1 MGKFADAIR
10 DRRKGGQRRLGFGA
24 SVEQRQPSMLV
35 GAVGAVDCADFC
47 LATDDESMSQ
57 IASSEAAL
65 WGARVE
71 PLTADG
77 VARAKEQGASFVAFT
92 IDEARADA
100 LLDED
105 LDYVVRLTELRIE
118 ESDARALASLRPA
131 EVAAPVEFPVSVET
145 VLQLRRL
152 ALLIAAPIGVRCP
165 SDVSDGDLQAL
176 RDSGVAVV
184 ALGPDAT
191 ADEISSLKERIA
203 DLPERNTRG
212 DSDTQPLIPTLRAG
226 GDAATDDD

>member
-105 LDYVVRLTELRIE
+105 LDYV
-118 ESDARALASLRPA
+118 
-131 EVAAPVEFPVSVET
+131 EV
-145 VLQLRRL
+145 
-152 ALLIAAPIGVRCP
+152 
-165 SDVSDGDLQAL
+165 
-176 RDSGVAVV
+176 
-184 ALGPDAT
+184 
-191 ADEISSLKERIA
+191 
-203 DLPERNTRG
+203 
-212 DSDTQPLIPTLRAG
+212 
-226 GDAATDDD
+226 

>member
-1 MGKFADAIR
+1 MGRFADAIR

-35 GAVGAVDCADFC
+35 GAVGPVDGADFC
-47 LATDDESMSQ
+47 LATDEESMSQ
-57 IASSEAAL
+57 IASSEVAL
-65 WGARVE
+65 WGVRVD

-77 VARAKEQGASFVAFT
+77 VARVKEQGASFVAFT

-105 LDYVVRLTELRIE
+105 LDYVVRLTGLRIE
-118 ESDARALASLRPA
+118 EADARALASLRPA

-145 VLQLRRL
+145 ILHLRRL

-184 ALGPDAT
+184 ALGPEAT
-191 ADEISSLKERIA
+191 ADEISLLKGRIA

-212 DSDTQPLIPTLRAG
+212 DSDKQPLIPTLRAG
-226 GDAATDDD
+226 GDAASDDD